1 MQSIRTCYDAATR
14 PVERKQQERVSTALS
29 TEVRSLTFARSAAAL
44 VIRGRATLDEFT
56 ELRRSVLTVVAQT
69 EVEVLVLSLGDV
81 EAMDSAGAA
90 ILIEAIELSRKRKLK
105 LLLCSPSPSVARM
118 FRLAGIEDALDCCCN
133 TPEETKVRVLAE
145 S

>member
-1 MQSIRTCYDAATR
+1 M
-14 PVERKQQERVSTALS
+14 STALY
-29 TEVRSLTFARSAAAL
+29 TEVRPLTFARSAAAL

-56 ELRRSVLTVVAQT
+56 ELRRSVLTAVAQT

-81 EAMDSAGAA
+81 EAMDSTGAA
-90 ILIEAIELSRKRKLK
+90 VLVEALELSRQRNLR
-105 LLLCSPSPSVARM
+105 LLLCSPSSSVVRM
-118 FRLAGIEDALDCCCN
+118 FQLAGIEDVLECCCN